1 MIISGNPLEGTIP
14 SELGQLEELIHLG
27 MSYDELSGTIPSSLG
42 QLNNLVNFELN
53 NNALTGS
60 VSLEIANKT
69 ANKTYDNFNVY
80 GNKLSNLTDVDGLT
94 ICTLISNN
102 TNEDVEHYCNCGS
115 DCLNENGNR
124 CECEEAQVCCDNYIE
139 QNNITNCVVCE
150 AGFSNPELIVP
161 EWDYASCNDTVDYV
175 YDLLAE
181 FGTEEQC
188 NGVKLEINRRGCI
201 CPGFVVVPS
210 KEEEDDLQV

>member
-1 MIISGNPLEGTIP
+1 MIISDNSLKGTIP

-94 ICTLISNN
+94 ICTLISND
-102 TNEDVEHYCNCGS
+102 TDEDGEHYCNCGS

-150 AGFSNPELIVP
+150 AGFLNPELIVP
-161 EWDYASCNDTVDYV
+161 EWGYASCNDALGYI
-175 YDLLAE
+175 YDTLAE

-188 NGVKLEINRRGCI
+188 NGGKLETNKRGCV
-201 CPGFVVVPS
+201 CPGFVVPS
-210 KEEEDDLQV
+210 KEEDDIQV